1 MDEGGRGIRE
11 PRSARLGVIAARG
24 GVLQPPPMGDVH
36 RSAPRELNKRFKV
49 NRVELLPDVDRLPID
64 LQVGSL
70 GVPLDAVD
78 ALEPAGHRR

>member
-1 MDEGGRGIRE
+1 
-11 PRSARLGVIAARG
+11 
-24 GVLQPPPMGDVH
+24 MGDVH

-78 ALEPAGHRR
+78 ALEPAGHRRSNVFDAVAAR